1 MWIGVWLDEWILGG
15 SRCVGRGLRTET
27 ALEGSGLE
35 LLTRVGSGRGGRLDV
50 RLYVRGMSR
59 LSGWA
64 ACLGGVADGA
74 QLVGQAGR

>member
-1 MWIGVWLDEWILGG
+1 M
-15 SRCVGRGLRTET
+15 
-27 ALEGSGLE
+27 
-35 LLTRVGSGRGGRLDV
+35 